1 MIAARAHN
9 IHRAKSP
16 EEAVEFFSLL
26 EAGEL
31 PVFIDCSRPH
41 FGPNKRR
48 GKLNGLVPA
57 GRLIRIIGLPM
68 NDSMETYRSYDDNMT
83 RLAQRDVGWHH
94 DAKSVRSDS
103 FRQITVI
110 DMVLGVAR
118 VECVSLKPEL
128 TDNDLLAIKS
138 GEKIQGGAGLPLEI
152 DDSLYAPPYYTD
164 TLKTDERLFIITN
177 AVGAQ
182 AHNLTTLGD
191 QRVTINQPYVD
202 VAHRC

>member
-1 MIAARAHN
+1 MITAPAHN

-16 EEAVEFFSLL
+16 EEAAEFFSLL

-31 PVFIDCSRPH
+31 PVFIDHARPH
-41 FGPNKRR
+41 FGPNTRH
-48 GKLNGLVPA
+48 GKLKGLVPA
-57 GRLIRIIGLPM
+57 SRLIRIIGLPL
-68 NDSMETYRSYDDNMT
+68 DLGMETYRRYDDHTT

-110 DMVLGVAR
+110 DMVLGMAR

-128 TDNDLLAIKS
+128 TDNDLLAIQS
-138 GEKIQGGAGLPLEI
+138 GDKIQGGGGLPLEI
-152 DDSLYAPPYYTD
+152 DDSLYAAPYYND
-164 TLKTDERLFIITN
+164 TLKPDERLFIITN

-191 QRVTINQPYVD
+191 QRVTINQPYAD
-202 VAHRC
+202 TTHCC